1 MNEIIDLQDGLQ
13 RVQDDKELLLELFE
27 IFTEDFEIKR
37 QTLRQS
43 LETKNL
49 VDFRMMAHALK
60 GATAN
65 ISAKQMN
72 IICVELDHMGK
83 EGVLEGAGALV
94 DRLEAAFDIFK
105 AEVVKVKD
113 LFATTK

>member
-1 MNEIIDLQDGLQ
+1 MNEIIDLADALQ

-27 IFTEDFEIKR
+27 IFSEDFEIKR

-49 VDFRMMAHALK
+49 IDFRMMAHALK

-72 IICVELDHMGK
+72 IICVELDSMAK
-83 EGVLEGAGALV
+83 EGILEGAGMLV
-94 DRLEAAFDIFK
+94 DKLESAFDVFK
-105 AEVVKVKD
+105 AEVIKVKD